1 MIIEKVK
8 ELTGAY
14 DAVFLYNNY
23 AICNFFYV
31 GSKFVAIITRGNYK
45 IENCGRITV
54 KETRNKPLWKQHMQL
69 SMGVAPKPDVIRG
82 TYRARELSP
91 MEIKMH
97 RFEVYR
103 EI

>member
-1 MIIEKVK
+1 MVIEKVK

-31 GSKFVAIITRGNYK
+31 GNKFVAIITRGNYK
-45 IENCGRITV
+45 IENCRGIV
-54 KETRNKPLWKQHMQL
+54 VEETKAKPLWKQHMQL

-91 MEIKMH
+91 MEIKMN